1 MFGAHIAHV
10 ILNWEEDKI
19 MFRGTCILNVSGQ
32 NILKPLPKKYAI
44 KFRLARLLTLILWA
58 IAEGCLGFY
67 NKIAKCNKSTDNEP
81 DLNDFDEVGGFD
93 IFQSFNETQLK
104 PTGLCASQASYSTHF
119 FGFATGL
126 LIGLIVLKRRRM
138 INVAI
143 KVIFRISIMLLFAS
157 IMFYL
162 IFRNHERAL
171 INNEYRGFGQQNCSI
186 NDYETMCKAK
196 CYCGWNQIALSDHLF
211 YDHCKNF
218 TICNWR
224 DTKKFSGSSVC
235 TIENIHNNLRF

>member
-1 MFGAHIAHV
+1 
-10 ILNWEEDKI
+10 
-19 MFRGTCILNVSGQ
+19 
-32 NILKPLPKKYAI
+32 
-44 KFRLARLLTLILWA
+44 
-58 IAEGCLGFY
+58 
-67 NKIAKCNKSTDNEP
+67 
-81 DLNDFDEVGGFD
+81 
-93 IFQSFNETQLK
+93 
-104 PTGLCASQASYSTHF
+104 
-119 FGFATGL
+119 
-126 LIGLIVLKRRRM
+126 M

-143 KVIFRISIMLLFAS
+143 KVIFRTSIMLLFAS

-171 INNEYRGFGQQNCSI
+171 INNEYRGFGQKNCTI

-211 YDHCKNF
+211 YDHCQNF

-235 TIENIHNNLRF
+235 TIENIHNNLKF